1 MQKKKKKI
9 ALFGNVRVL
18 AMAALLCAVSAVM
31 KLLSINLGEVIRFSF
46 ENFPIIFAG
55 IFFGPVIGG
64 AVGVVADLL
73 GCLLHGFGVIP
84 LITLSSLCVG
94 VFAGCVPLVFKRI
107 SNATII
113 TSTFLAHVIGNM
125 LVKTFAL
132 SLTYGTPFDVLIWRV
147 PIYVI
152 TAFVESVL
160 IIILYKSRVIKN
172 GIERVKKNELQ

>member
-1 MQKKKKKI
+1 MQKNKI

-55 IFFGPVIGG
+55 IFFGPVIGA
-64 AVGVVADLL
+64 AVGVVSDLL
-73 GCLLHGFGVIP
+73 GCLLHGFGIIP

-94 VFAGCVPLVFKRI
+94 AFAGCVSLVFKKI
-107 SNATII
+107 NNVTII
-113 TSTFLAHVIGNM
+113 SATFLAHIVGNM
-125 LVKTFAL
+125 IVKTFAL
-132 SLTYGTPFDVLIWRV
+132 SLTYGTPFDVLIWRI
-147 PIYVI
+147 PIYII
-152 TAFVESVL
+152 TAFVEAVL
-160 IIILYKSRVIKN
+160 IIVLYKSSVIRK